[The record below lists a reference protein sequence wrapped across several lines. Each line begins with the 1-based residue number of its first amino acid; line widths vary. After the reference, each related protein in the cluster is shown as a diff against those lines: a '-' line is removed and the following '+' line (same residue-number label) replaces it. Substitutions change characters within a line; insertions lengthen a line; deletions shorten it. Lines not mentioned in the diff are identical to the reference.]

1 MLCQSCSGYNIAQL
15 NHKNLWSY
23 IVIFTDKLKVEFDGS
38 FNQAT
43 LPGTKYVPPVNGR
56 KVPGAKSLVAVK
68 QDTRKGSNLEPKDLK
83 RKVVRQTNV
92 HNDLGSRNIINSQG
106 ADGSGITSAKE
117 ATSTRT
123 PAERLREPLPC
134 QGRKELI
141 SLLQKAL
148 RNPNYEASDCPAP
161 RRKRV
166 VAPPGKV
173 GKELVYI
180 TPMPLHSN
188 GIAVA
193 GAGLMNKG
201 PSDLSDLQ
209 ILLLTKLHPVPV
221 LIIFYLLLGNGKQ
234 KKDGP
239 CAGTKGFR
247 APEVTHIINQLML

>member
-1 MLCQSCSGYNIAQL
+1 MLCPSCSGYNIAQL

-23 IVIFTDKLKVEFDGS
+23 IVIFTDKLKVGFDGS

-106 ADGSGITSAKE
+106 ADGSGITSTKE

-148 RNPNYEASDCPAP
+148 RNPNYEASDCPGP

-201 PSDLSDLQ
+201 PSDFRFANFVTDQITSNNYLQ
-209 ILLLTKLHPVPV
+209 KVKNYIQ
-221 LIIFYLLLGNGKQ
+221 YLY
-234 KKDGP
+234 
-239 CAGTKGFR
+239 
-247 APEVTHIINQLML
+247 

>member
-1 MLCQSCSGYNIAQL
+1 MTYV
-15 NHKNLWSY
+15 
-23 IVIFTDKLKVEFDGS
+23 VIFTDKLKVGFDAT

-43 LPGTKYVPPVNGR
+43 LPGTKYVPPASSR
-56 KVPGAKSLVAVK
+56 KVPSAKSLDAVK
-68 QDTRKGSNLEPKDLK
+68 QDSRKGPNLEPKDLK
-83 RKVVRQTNV
+83 RKVAGQKNFY
-92 HNDLGSRNIINSQG
+92 NDLGSRTIINSQG

-123 PAERLREPLPC
+123 PSAERLREPLPC

-148 RNPNYEASDCPAP
+148 RKPNYEALDCPAP
-161 RRKRV
+161 MRKRV

-173 GKELVYI
+173 SKQLVYI

-201 PSDLSDLQ
+201 PSNL
-209 ILLLTKLHPVPV
+209 
-221 LIIFYLLLGNGKQ
+221 
-234 KKDGP
+234 
-239 CAGTKGFR
+239 
-247 APEVTHIINQLML
+247 